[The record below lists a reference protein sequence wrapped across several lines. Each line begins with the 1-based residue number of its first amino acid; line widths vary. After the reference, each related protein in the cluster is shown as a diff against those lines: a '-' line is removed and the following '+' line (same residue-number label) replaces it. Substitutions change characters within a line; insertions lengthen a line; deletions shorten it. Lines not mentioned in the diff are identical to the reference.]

1 MNAGPSP
8 REAITMNN
16 STKLLAITSLALFFL
31 AGVFAGIIVDRKVLF
46 PAGLEGRGDPPG
58 MRDMPGGGQR
68 GPGPQERGD
77 IAARVRR
84 DFLDKLTN
92 GLSLT
97 DDQVTKVTAILDE
110 NEKEFEKLRSHMREG
125 LAGLDYNLFN
135 RISAELNE
143 KQKKLLLS
151 EWMSP
156 FHPSGQ
162 GGPEGG
168 QGGRPG
174 GPPPGQGGMEPSGPP
189 PGRGGRMGGEE
200 IPPQVAPGAL
210 DQRPGAPGA
219 DQMQQRRLNL
229 PGRQN
234 SPECAPPG
242 GAAPQQGSP
251 PKGPPPGR

>member
-1 MNAGPSP
+1 MNAGTSL
-8 REAITMNN
+8 REALTMNN

-31 AGVFAGIIVDRKVLF
+31 AGIFAGIIVDRKVLS
-46 PAGLEGRGDPPG
+46 PAGFDGRGGPPG
-58 MRDMPGGGQR
+58 MGDMPGGGQG
-68 GPGPQERGD
+68 GPGQRGRGD
-77 IAARVRR
+77 AAAGVRR
-84 DFLDKLTN
+84 DFINNLTN

-97 DDQVTKVTAILDE
+97 DGQVAKVTAILDD
-110 NEKEFEKLRSHMREG
+110 NEKEFEKLRTQMRDG

-135 RISAELNE
+135 KISAELDE

-156 FHPSGQ
+156 FHPSPG
-162 GGPEGG
+162 GG

-174 GPPPGQGGMEPSGPP
+174 GPPPGQGGIAPGGPP
-189 PGRGGRMGGEE
+189 PGQGGRMGGEE
-200 IPPQVAPGAL
+200 IPPQIAPGAL

-219 DQMQQRRLNL
+219 DQMQQRRINL

-242 GAAPQQGSP
+242 
-251 PKGPPPGR
+251 R